1 MNFACRFVAIMIVG
15 LGIAA
20 LLTLATSLALAG
32 GSTTIIVNPSGG
44 SDNGYILIE
53 EPQLAA
59 PATAAWYCPLVP
71 MPSRLWAERCVDT
84 RPDLWTRV
92 ALAIPPAPRTDEWR

>member
-20 LLTLATSLALAG
+20 LLTLASAG
-32 GSTTIIVNPSGG
+32 EGPIIVIQPSGCEADYRIHHG
-44 SDNGYILIE
+44 DTLR
-53 EPQLAA
+53 P
-59 PATAAWYCPLVP
+59 WYCPVLP
-71 MPSRLWAERCVDT
+71 IPSRLWAERCVDT

-92 ALAIPPAPRTDEWR
+92 ALAIPPPPRTDEWR